1 MKLSLSS
8 LRNGDWQQPNTLLYI
23 MAAAMPFSFG
33 VWSALINNFAIEY
46 AAFDGADMGA
56 LQSLREVPGFLSFAV
71 VFLLLLFREQTLAI
85 LSLLIMGFGVVI
97 TGWLPSFWGLCFTT
111 LMMSIGFHYFE
122 AVNQSLQLQWL
133 SKSEAPKMLGRM
145 IAVGSIS
152 SLFAYGMVYFTLE
165 YTGVSMQVVYMIGGG
180 VTMLLA
186 TIAWKMFPHYP
197 AKVEQ
202 NKSLVMRK
210 RYWLYYLLEFMS
222 GSRRQIFVV
231 FAGFL
236 MVEKFGFTAAEIAL
250 MFLANMVANIFIAPQ
265 IGKLIGRIGERSTL
279 SIEYFGLILVFIGYA
294 LVESAA
300 WAVALYILDHLFFA
314 MAIAK
319 KTYFQKIADPAD
331 IAPTAGIAFTIS
343 HIAAVVVPIGF
354 GLVWLTSPAAVF
366 YAGAGMAAISLILAR
381 LVPQNPMA
389 GSETTLNKVAF
400 SAT

>member
-1 MKLSLSS
+1 MKSLLSNW
-8 LRNGDWQQPNTLLYI
+8 RNGEWQQPTVLLYI

-71 VFLLLLFREQTLAI
+71 IFLLLLFREQTLAV

-111 LMMSIGFHYFE
+111 LLMSIGFHYFE

-145 IAVGSIS
+145 IAVGSVS
-152 SLFAYGMVYFTLE
+152 SLFAYGMVYFALE
-165 YTGVSMQVVYMIGGG
+165 HANVSMQVVYMIGGG
-180 VTMLLA
+180 VTLLLA
-186 TIAWKMFPHYP
+186 VFAWKMFPHYP

-202 NKSLVMRK
+202 NKTLVLRK

-250 MFLANMVANIFIAPQ
+250 MFLANMVANIFAAPQ

-279 SIEYFGLILVFIGYA
+279 SIEYFGLIIVFVGYA

-331 IAPTAGIAFTIS
+331 IAPTAGISFTIS

-354 GLVWLTSPAAVF
+354 GLIWLTSPAAVF
-366 YAGAGMAAISLILAR
+366 YAGAAMAAISLGLAR
-381 LVPQNPMA
+381 LVPHNPME
-389 GSETTLNKVAF
+389 GGETTLTKLPLA
-400 SAT
+400 AT